1 MAQTDNKKL
10 HAAVSDAG
18 TTLKEL
24 HRELVELT
32 KGHYEKKF
40 GRVNSPGEL
49 LRLLLN
55 APEFA
60 WLHAMSEL
68 MVDIDELLVHPEISP
83 LDAAAVR
90 SEISKLV
97 APPELDASDFY
108 RKYKDAL
115 QSPEVAVSHG
125 KLRKVLAE
133 LPEPEPED
141 IAEVMRARHKWAEK
155 NRQRSRRVQ

>member
-1 MAQTDNKKL
+1 MAQIDNRKL
-10 HAAVSDAG
+10 HEAVSDAG
-18 TTLKEL
+18 ATLKEL

-32 KGHYEKKF
+32 KGQYEKQF

-68 MVDIDELLVHPEISP
+68 MVDIDELLVHPEISS
-83 LDAAAVR
+83 LDATAVR

-97 APPELDASDFY
+97 APPELDTSDFY
-108 RKYKDAL
+108 RKYKEAL

-125 KLRKVLAE
+125 KLRKVMAE

-141 IAEVMRARHKWAEK
+141 LAEVMRARHKWAEK

>member
-1 MAQTDNKKL
+1 MAQGEKKL
-10 HAAVSDAG
+10 HTAVSDVEN
-18 TTLKEL
+18 TLKEL

-32 KGHYEKKF
+32 KGQYEKKF

-49 LRLLLN
+49 LRLVMN
-55 APEFA
+55 APDFA

-68 MVDIDELLVHPEISP
+68 MVDIDELLVHAEISP
-83 LDAAAVR
+83 VDAAAVR

-108 RKYKDAL
+108 RKYKEAL
-115 QSPEVAVSHG
+115 QSPEVAVTHG

>member
-1 MAQTDNKKL
+1 MAQAESNL
-10 HAAVSDAG
+10 YGAVSEAG
-18 TTLKEL
+18 STLKAL

-32 KGHYEKKF
+32 KAQYEKKF

-55 APEFA
+55 APDFA
-60 WLHAMSEL
+60 WLHTMSEL

-97 APPELDASDFY
+97 APPELDTSDFY
-108 RKYKDAL
+108 QKYKEAL
-115 QSPEVAVSHG
+115 QSPDVAVSHG

-141 IAEVMRARHKWAEK
+141 LAEVMRLRHKWAEK

>member
-1 MAQTDNKKL
+1 MADTEKNL
-10 HAAVSDAG
+10 ETAVSDAG

-24 HRELVELT
+24 HRELVEVT
-32 KGHYEKKF
+32 RSQYEKQF
-40 GRVNSPGEL
+40 GRVSSPGEL

-55 APEFA
+55 DPEFA

-68 MVDIDELLVHPEISP
+68 MVDIDELLVHPQISP
-83 LDAAAVR
+83 VDAAAVR
-90 SEISKLV
+90 AEISKLV

-108 RKYKDAL
+108 RRYKEAL
-115 QSPEVAVSHG
+115 QPPEVAVTHG

>member
-1 MAQTDNKKL
+1 MADTEKKL
-10 HAAVSDAG
+10 EAVVSDAG

-24 HRELVELT
+24 HRELVEVT
-32 KGHYEKKF
+32 RSQYEKKF

-55 APEFA
+55 DPEFA

-68 MVDIDELLVHPEISP
+68 MVDIDELLVHPQISAV
-83 LDAAAVR
+83 DAAAVR
-90 SEISKLV
+90 TEISKLV

-115 QSPEVAVSHG
+115 QAPEVAVTHG

>member
-1 MAQTDNKKL
+1 MAQSEKKL
-10 HAAVSDAG
+10 HEAVSDVE

-32 KGHYEKKF
+32 KGQYEKKF

-49 LRLLLN
+49 LRLVMN
-55 APEFA
+55 APDFA

-68 MVDIDELLVHPEISP
+68 MVDIDELLVHAEISP
-83 LDAAAVR
+83 VDAAAVR

-108 RKYKDAL
+108 RKYKEAL
-115 QSPEVAVSHG
+115 QSPEVAVTHG

>member
-1 MAQTDNKKL
+1 MAQSEKKL
-10 HAAVSDAG
+10 HEAVSDVE

-32 KGHYEKKF
+32 KGQYEKKF

-49 LRLLLN
+49 LRLVMN
-55 APEFA
+55 APDFA

-68 MVDIDELLVHPEISP
+68 MVDIDELLVHAEISP
-83 LDAAAVR
+83 VDAAAVR

-108 RKYKDAL
+108 RKYREAL
-115 QSPEVAVSHG
+115 QSPEVAVTHG

>member
-1 MAQTDNKKL
+1 MAQSEKKL
-10 HAAVSDAG
+10 HAAVSDVE

-32 KGHYEKKF
+32 KGQYEKQF

-49 LRLLLN
+49 LGLLLN

-68 MVDIDELLVHPEISP
+68 MVDIDELLVHAEIST

-108 RKYKDAL
+108 RKYKEAL
-115 QSPEVAVSHG
+115 QSPEVAVTHG
-125 KLRKVLAE
+125 KLRKVMAE

-141 IAEVMRARHKWAEK
+141 IAEVMRVRHKWAEK

>member
-1 MAQTDNKKL
+1 MNK
-10 HAAVSDAG
+10 AS
-18 TTLKEL
+18 
-24 HRELVELT
+24 
-32 KGHYEKKF
+32 YEKTF
-40 GRVNSPGEL
+40 GRVGSPGEL

-55 APEFA
+55 ALEFA

-68 MVDIDELLVHPEISP
+68 MVDIDELLVQPQISQ

-97 APPELDASDFY
+97 SPPELDASDFY
-108 RKYKDAL
+108 RKYKEAL
-115 QSPEVAVSHG
+115 QAPEVAVSHG

>member
-1 MAQTDNKKL
+1 MAEAEMNL
-10 HAAVSDAG
+10 HAAVADVG

-24 HRELVELT
+24 HRELVEVARAQ
-32 KGHYEKKF
+32 YEKKF

-49 LRLLLN
+49 LRLLMN
-55 APEFA
+55 DPEFA
-60 WLHAMSEL
+60 WLHTMSEL
-68 MVDIDELLVHPEISP
+68 MVDIDELLVHPEVSQ
-83 LDAAAVR
+83 LDASAVR

-97 APPELDASDFY
+97 TPPELDNSDFY

-115 QSPEVAVSHG
+115 QVPDVAVSHG
-125 KLRKVLAE
+125 RLRKVLSE

-141 IAEVMRARHKWAEK
+141 LAEVMRARHKWAEK

>member
-1 MAQTDNKKL
+1 MARSENQL
-10 HAAVSDAG
+10 HAAVSDVE

-32 KGHYEKKF
+32 RAQYEKKF

-55 APEFA
+55 APDFA

-68 MVDIDELLVHPEISP
+68 MVDIDELLVHAEISP

-90 SEISKLV
+90 TEISKLV

-108 RKYKDAL
+108 KKYRDAL
-115 QSPEVAVSHG
+115 QSPEVAVTHG

>member
-1 MAQTDNKKL
+1 MANTETKL
-10 HAAVSDAG
+10 HAAVADAG
-18 TTLKEL
+18 RTLKEL
-24 HRELVELT
+24 HRELVEVT
-32 KGHYEKKF
+32 KEHYEKKF
-40 GRVNSPGEL
+40 GRVSSPGEL

-55 APEFA
+55 HPEFG

-97 APPELDASDFY
+97 TPPELDSSDFY
-108 RKYKDAL
+108 RKYKEAL
-115 QSPEVAVSHG
+115 QVPEVAVSHG

>member
-1 MAQTDNKKL
+1 MADSENKL
-10 HAAVSDAG
+10 QAAVSDVEA
-18 TTLKEL
+18 TLKEL
-24 HRELVELT
+24 HRELVDLT
-32 KGHYEKKF
+32 KAQYEKKF

-55 APEFA
+55 DPEFG

-68 MVDIDELLVHPEISP
+68 MVDIDELLVHPQISP
-83 LDAAAVR
+83 VDAAAVR

-108 RKYKDAL
+108 RKYKEAL
-115 QSPEVAVSHG
+115 QSPEVAVTHG
-125 KLRKVLAE
+125 RLRKVLAE